1 MKILFELENSDLD
14 IEFTPA
20 FRMPGNYSDKTKVQW
35 ELSDCTDTKH
45 LDDVLIEFRQK
56 SPFTNQML
64 VWKTCD
70 CYADTIREVLKPD
83 QVQDGVK
90 IENINLAK
98 VLADRCNP
106 KTIPINPT

>member
-45 LDDVLIEFRQK
+45 LDDVLIEF
-56 SPFTNQML
+56 SPEESLYESIVSLENL
-64 VWKTCD
+64 
-70 CYADTIREVLKPD
+70 RLLRRHD
-83 QVQDGVK
+83 QGG
-90 IENINLAK
+90 IE
-98 VLADRCNP
+98 
-106 KTIPINPT
+106 T